1 MKKDSLGSLRVR
13 LWFSM
18 QMAAHGIMSNF
29 LRSALT
35 VLGVTIGVA
44 SVVALMGI
52 GEGARVSVM
61 DQFESLGSNVVV
73 VKASKS
79 NYYFDP
85 SYAAELQ
92 ERVPTLSA
100 VTPVV
105 YGNVNMKWRRTKTNV
120 DVLGVN
126 ENFPFIRDQDFAAG
140 QNFTFLHVEQRAP
153 VVLLGSNLASKLMNG
168 RSPVGQTVS
177 INGLDYRILGVL
189 SAKGEGKADGIDDK
203 IVMPYTSA
211 LKILSTKKIPEIWGK
226 APDTASVELS
236 VVQLSRI
243 IRKELRLDGNV
254 SSVGGGGGD
263 MGGGEVS
270 EVSVD
275 VMVDGDI
282 MIEEPVP
289 MPGGDDGSAS
299 SSSDSL
305 LGEELPVTVTS
316 LNQMVQEADNANR
329 VMTLLLGG
337 IAAVSLLVGGLG
349 IMNIMLVAVTE
360 RTGEI
365 GVRRALGARQSD
377 LIIQFVLEAI
387 YLSAIGAFL
396 GVVFGVIGLGVFDQ
410 YGFHTAVNAA
420 AIQVAVFMAIGCGLI
435 FGVYPAVSASSIPPV
450 EALRRN

>member
-73 VKASKS
+73 VKASKT
-79 NYYFDP
+79 NYYFAP
-85 SYAAELQ
+85 SYAVELQ

-105 YGNVNMKWRRTKTNV
+105 YGNVNMKWRRTKTKV

-126 ENFPFIRDQDFAAG
+126 EDFPFIRDQGFAAG

-168 RSPVGQTVS
+168 RSPVGQTIS

-189 SAKGEGKADGIDDK
+189 AAKGEGKADGIDDK

-211 LKILSTKKIPEIWGK
+211 LKVLNTKKIPEIWGK
-226 APDTASVELS
+226 APDTNSVELS

-254 SSVGGGGGD
+254 SSVGGGGD
-263 MGGGEVS
+263 MEGGEA
-270 EVSVD
+270 SVD

-282 MIEEPVP
+282 MIEEPMPAP
-289 MPGGDDGSAS
+289 MPDEGDGSSGS
-299 SSSDSL
+299 SSL
-305 LGEELPVTVTS
+305 LGEDLPVTVTS

-396 GVVFGVIGLGVFDQ
+396 GVVFGVIGLGIFDQ

>member
-18 QMAAHGIMSNF
+18 QMAAHGIASNF

-79 NYYFDP
+79 NYYFEP

-105 YGNVNMKWRRTKTNV
+105 YGNVNMKWRRTKTKV

-126 ENFPFIRDQDFAAG
+126 EDFPFIRDQGFAAG

-189 SAKGEGKADGIDDK
+189 APKGEGKADGIDDK

-211 LKILSTKKIPEIWGK
+211 LKILNTKKIPEIWGK
-226 APDTASVELS
+226 APDTSSVELS

-254 SSVGGGGGD
+254 SSVGGGGID
-263 MGGGEVS
+263 MGGGEA
-270 EVSVD
+270 SVE
-275 VMVDGDI
+275 VMVDGDM
-282 MIEEPVP
+282 MIDEP
-289 MPGGDDGSAS
+289 MPMPDDDSAS
-299 SSSDSL
+299 SGGASL
-305 LGEELPVTVTS
+305 LGEDLPVTVTS

>member
-79 NYYFDP
+79 NYYFEP

-105 YGNVNMKWRRTKTNV
+105 YGNVNMKWRRTKTKV

-226 APDTASVELS
+226 APDTNSVELS

-254 SSVGGGGGD
+254 SSVGGDGGD
-263 MGGGEVS
+263 MGGG

-282 MIEEPVP
+282 MIEEPMPAP
-289 MPGGDDGSAS
+289 MPDENPSDS
-299 SSSDSL
+299 SSNSL
-305 LGEELPVTVTS
+305 LGEDLPVTVTS

-396 GVVFGVIGLGVFDQ
+396 GVVFGVIGLGIFDQ

>member
-1 MKKDSLGSLRVR
+1 MKQDSLGSLRVR

-73 VKASKS
+73 VKASTS

-85 SYAAELQ
+85 GYAAELQ

-105 YGNVNMKWRRTKTNV
+105 YGNVNMKWRRTKTKV

-140 QNFTFLHVEQRAP
+140 RNFTFLHVEQRAP

-168 RSPVGQTVS
+168 RSPVGQTIS

-211 LKILSTKKIPEIWGK
+211 LKILNTKKIPEIWGK
-226 APDTASVELS
+226 APDTNSVELS

-254 SSVGGGGGD
+254 SSVGGGGDMD
-263 MGGGEVS
+263 MGGG

-275 VMVDGDI
+275 VMVDGDM

-289 MPGGDDGSAS
+289 MPGGDDGSDTS
-299 SSSDSL
+299 GGNSL
-305 LGEELPVTVTS
+305 LGEDLPVTVTS

-396 GVVFGVIGLGVFDQ
+396 GVVFGIIGLGIFDQ

>member
-1 MKKDSLGSLRVR
+1 MKQDAFSRLKVR

-18 QMAAHGIMSNF
+18 QMAAHGITSNF

-73 VKASKS
+73 VKASTS
-79 NYYFDP
+79 NYYFEP
-85 SYAAELQ
+85 SYAAELK
-92 ERVPTLSA
+92 ERVPSLSA

-105 YGNVNMKWRRTKTNV
+105 YGNVNMKWRRTKTKV

-126 ENFPFIRDQDFAAG
+126 ENFPVIRDQGFAAG

-153 VVLLGSNLASKLMNG
+153 VVLIGSNLASKLLNG

-189 SAKGEGKADGIDDK
+189 SEKGEGKADGIDDK
-203 IVMPYTSA
+203 IVMPYTTA
-211 LKILSTKKIPEIWGK
+211 LKILNTKKIPEIWGK
-226 APDTASVELS
+226 APDTNSVELS

-254 SSVGGGGGD
+254 SSVGDNFGGGD
-263 MGGGEVS
+263 GMGA

-275 VMVDGDI
+275 VGMDGDI
-282 MIEEPVP
+282 MIEEPMP
-289 MPGGDDGSAS
+289 MPDEGGSANGS
-299 SSSDSL
+299 SL
-305 LGEELPVTVTS
+305 LGEDLPVTVTS

-377 LIIQFVLEAI
+377 LVIQFVLEAI

-396 GVVFGVIGLGVFDQ
+396 GVVFGIVGLGIFDQ